1 MSTESITGDLK
12 QATGMSIGWAV
23 VMIVLGVVAIM
34 MPYSAGIGVSVF
46 VGWII
51 AFGGIAYLA
60 YAFAAP
66 GAGSFIWRMLIGIV
80 YVIGG
85 GYLALHPGLALDSL
99 TVVVAAIFFVE
110 GILEIIIFFQ
120 FRPLAGSGWI
130 LFDGVMSLV
139 LAYMIWRPF
148 PSSASWAIGT
158 LLGANL
164 IVSGFTRLMYSVE
177 ARKAVKAIA

>member
-130 LFDGVMSLV
+130 LFDGIMSLV